1 MRFLIAVSFLL
12 AVFAADAADKE
23 KFGTLPEPP
32 PPALN
37 YKTPATRDNAQP
49 AAEPAIP
56 EPEVVITTK
65 GEDRYE
71 EYRISGRVY
80 MIKVTPKKGPPYY
93 LIDHEGRGEFTRSN
107 LDPGIS
113 PPMWV
118 IKRF

>member
-1 MRFLIAVSFLL
+1 MRFFITVPLLL
-12 AVFAADAADKE
+12 AVLAAHAADKE
-23 KFGTLPEPP
+23 KFGKLPEPP
-32 PPALN
+32 SPALN
-37 YKTPATRDNAQP
+37 YKTPAGRVAEQP

-56 EPEVVITTK
+56 EPEVIITTQ
-65 GEDRYE
+65 GEDRHE
-71 EYRISGRVY
+71 EYRIAGRVY

-93 LIDHEGRGEFTRSN
+93 LVDQDGRGEFTRSN